1 MIFTYIYIFIITTF
15 TMRIRLKERVERQV
29 ILGDE
34 EFIYIRVQHVY
45 LVGAQSER
53 RVRMGR

>member
-1 MIFTYIYIFIITTF
+1 
-15 TMRIRLKERVERQV
+15 MRIRLKERVERQV

-45 LVGAQSER
+45 LVSAQSER

>member
-1 MIFTYIYIFIITTF
+1 
-15 TMRIRLKERVERQV
+15 MRIRLKERLERQV